1 MRWRRDAGFH
11 LLLAGT
17 AGEVSPMLML
27 MRDFTRYRKHLRDN
41 LRLLAIPAEP
51 ASAPELESQPLSD
64 RGGKQI
70 R

>member
-1 MRWRRDAGFH
+1 
-11 LLLAGT
+11 
-17 AGEVSPMLML
+17 

-41 LRLLAIPAEP
+41 LRLLAIRADP